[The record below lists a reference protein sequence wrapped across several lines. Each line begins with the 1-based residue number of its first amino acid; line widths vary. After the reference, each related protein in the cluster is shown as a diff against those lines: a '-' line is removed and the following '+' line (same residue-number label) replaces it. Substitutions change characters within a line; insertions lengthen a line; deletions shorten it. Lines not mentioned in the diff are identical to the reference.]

1 MTSPILKAIAGH
13 LSGLSGVTRTNLP
26 AVVREGHPREPA
38 PQAPRTLVLSGI
50 LPNELDEVAAA
61 FAPAGFAEHDRRRLG
76 DWAALLLR
84 RPR

>member
-13 LSGLSGVTRTNLP
+13 LGADGP
-26 AVVREGHPREPA
+26 AEM
-38 PQAPRTLVLSGI
+38 VLSGI

-61 FAPAGFAEHDRRRLG
+61 FAPAGLAKQDRRQMG

>member
-1 MTSPILKAIAGH
+1 MTSPILKAIAAH
-13 LSGLSGVTRTNLP
+13 LCGISGVTRTNLP

-38 PQAPRTLVLSGI
+38 PELPAVLVLSGI

-61 FAPAGFAEHDRRRLG
+61 FAPAGFAEQDRRQMG

-84 RPR
+84 RPL